1 MTVETRSRGEV
12 TRLLRAAR
20 SGEPAALDRI
30 VPLVYDDLCRLARR
44 QLGREG
50 SPRSLRPTDLVHE
63 TYLKL
68 AGGNALDANDRCHF
82 LAIAAHAMRQV
93 LVDAARQRKAAKR
106 GGGWKAT
113 TLTDGHWTADF
124 APEDLLALNDALGAL
139 DERQRRVVECRFFA
153 GMEEQE
159 IAAALGTSVRTV
171 RRDWVKARAWLYA
184 QLYGRIPGGPEGT
197 DERDHRGGAA
207 S

>member
-1 MTVETRSRGEV
+1 MAVETRSWGEV
-12 TRLLRAAR
+12 TRLLRAVRA
-20 SGEPAALDRI
+20 GEPAALDRI
-30 VPLVYDDLCRLARR
+30 VPLVYDDLRRMARR

-68 AGGNALDANDRCHF
+68 ASGHAVEANDRCHF

-106 GGGWKAT
+106 GGGWKPT
-113 TLTDGHWTADF
+113 TLSDGHWTADF
-124 APEDLLALNDALGAL
+124 APDDLLALNDALATL

-153 GMEEQE
+153 GMEEEE
-159 IAAALGTSVRTV
+159 IAEALGTSVRTV

-184 QLYGRIPGGPEGT
+184 KLYGRMPDVAEGS
-197 DERDHRGGAA
+197 EALRGRRGKTL
-207 S
+207 

>member
-1 MTVETRSRGEV
+1 MSDDTRPWGEV
-12 TRLLRAAR
+12 TRLLRAVRA
-20 SGEPAALDRI
+20 GDAAALDRI
-30 VPLVYDDLCRLARR
+30 VPLVYDDLRRLARR

-68 AGGNALDANDRCHF
+68 VAGQAIDASDRAHF

-93 LVDAARQRKAAKR
+93 LVDAARQRMAAKR
-106 GGGWKAT
+106 GGGWKPT
-113 TLTDGHWTADF
+113 TLSDAHWTADL
-124 APEDLLALNDALGAL
+124 APDDLLALNDALATL

-159 IAAALGTSVRTV
+159 IAEALGTSVRTV

-184 QLYGRIPGGPEGT
+184 RLYGHPPGESAALEPERPGAGGP
-197 DERDHRGGAA
+197 

>member
-1 MTVETRSRGEV
+1 MAVETRSWGEV
-12 TRLLRAAR
+12 TRLLRAVQA
-20 SGEPAALDRI
+20 GEPTALDRI
-30 VPLVYDDLCRLARR
+30 VPLLYEDLRQLARR
-44 QLGREG
+44 QLRREG

-68 AGGNALDANDRCHF
+68 ASGHAVEANDRCHF

-106 GGGWKAT
+106 GGGWKPT
-113 TLTDGHWTADF
+113 TLSDGHWTADF
-124 APEDLLALNDALGAL
+124 APDDVLALNDALATL

-153 GMEEQE
+153 GMEEEE
-159 IAAALGTSVRTV
+159 IAEALGTSVRTV

-184 QLYGRIPGGPEGT
+184 QLYGRMPAVAGGSEGLGGPTG
-197 DERDHRGGAA
+197 DA